1 MTKKRKRD
9 TFSLNCV
16 YSSRGIYVHK
26 AHIEYI
32 KKWHKDNKKVVE
44 EVSATIVIK
53 PKYYAKCFGNLVRIT
68 EIQAKMLG
76 KDSIIIKY

>member
-1 MTKKRKRD
+1 MSKKKKRD

-32 KKWHKDNKKVVE
+32 KKCHENNKEVVE
-44 EVSATIVIK
+44 KVSATIEIK
-53 PKYYAKCFGNLVRIT
+53 PKYYAKCFGNLIRVT
-68 EIQAKMLG
+68 EVQAKMLG
-76 KDSIIIKY
+76 GDSIIIKY